1 MGQVT
6 KVQLSCYLVLRSN
19 NSKIR
24 EQDSRT
30 FVTWPIYINVYIL
43 FIQPV
48 YYISYEIKKRNISKF
63 LFQGTP
69 TYLMVLWLTTIQ
81 ILAWWQQNSVRRLT
95 KSCDHANF
103 IATGGF
109 HLVEDNFHRNLSK
122 MTTSGT
128 NSDENFIYQLN
139 LTERKFHQYDVSVS
153 VRLTHWGRVT
163 HICVENLTTIGS
175 DNGLSP
181 GRRQAIIWTNAGI
194 LLIGPSGINF
204 NEIFI
209 EILAFSFR
217 KMHSKMLFGKWR
229 PFCLGLNVLILYSMF
244 FPYCLQGTDNP
255 SHNLH
260 KGVTYTTCK
269 ST

>member
-1 MGQVT
+1 MKQ
-6 KVQLSCYLVLRSN
+6 
-19 NSKIR
+19 
-24 EQDSRT
+24 
-30 FVTWPIYINVYIL
+30 
-43 FIQPV
+43 
-48 YYISYEIKKRNISKF
+48 KKKNISKF
-63 LFQGTP
+63 LLQSTP
-69 TYLMVLWLTTIQ
+69 TYLMALWFNNNPNTYIMTT
-81 ILAWWQQNSVRRLT
+81 NSVRRLT
-95 KSCDHANF
+95 NNPELWPCQLYCHWRFSLSWRHF
-103 IATGGF
+103 R
-109 HLVEDNFHRNLSK
+109 HYLHRNLSK
-122 MTTSGT
+122 WQLPLEFVKMTASGAD
-128 NSDENFIYQLN
+128 NDANFIYQFH

-153 VRLTHWGRVT
+153 VRLIHWVRVT
-163 HICVENLTTIGS
+163 HICVENLTTISS

-194 LLIGPSGINF
+194 LLIGLSGINF

-217 KMHSKMLFGKWR
+217 KMLSKMLFGKWR

-260 KGVTYTTCK
+260 KGVPYITCK